1 MRTSEDVS
9 GSCELRFRRSLPN
22 STREGGGLEL
32 AQMTGLR
39 PSVLASV
46 EPDGDPTPRRWF
58 ASMLAAFG
66 LLAVAVARDAVVGR
80 FARRRPPGPR

>member
-1 MRTSEDVS
+1 
-9 GSCELRFRRSLPN
+9 
-22 STREGGGLEL
+22 
-32 AQMTGLR
+32 MTGLR